1 VLWKFPEV
9 SLAPEVI
16 WNPGGVFPITNTLLC
31 TWITIIALVAFFY
44 FGTRKAALIPSG
56 FQNFVE
62 WVIEFL
68 LNLVNSVVGTRRD
81 KAARFFPW
89 VASFFIFI
97 LVANLMDVLP
107 GIDTIG
113 SVKGQEIAALPANCG
128 TVLGFLPACRPIS
141 LGPIQLL
148 FGNISN
154 LITPWFRPPT
164 TDLNLTVA
172 MALLSVGAT
181 QFFGFYHLG
190 AKEHLLKYFN
200 FRALRKGPLGLI
212 DLVVGLLEIISETAR
227 IISFSFRLFGNIFAG
242 SLVLAAFAF
251 ILPFISTII
260 FIPFEIFVAV
270 MQALIFALLTLVFME
285 IGTTS
290 HEAHEE
296 HLVEEEQK
304 VLQEGK
310 TAA

>member
-16 WNPGGVFPITNTLLC
+16 WNPGGIFPITNTLLC
-31 TWITIIALVAFFY
+31 TWITILALVAFFY
-44 FGTRKAALIPSG
+44 FGTRNASLIPSG

-62 WVIEFL
+62 WIVEFL
-68 LNLVNSVVGTRRD
+68 VNLVNGVVGSRKD

-97 LVANLMDVLP
+97 LCANLMDVLP

-113 SVKGQEIAALPANCG
+113 SLKGEEIAHVGGNCAP
-128 TVLGFLPACRPIS
+128 VLGFLPSCQPLS
-141 LGPIQLL
+141 LGPIHFL

-154 LITPWFRPPT
+154 LIIPWFRPPT

-190 AKEHLLKYFN
+190 AKEHLSKYFN
-200 FRALRKGPLGLI
+200 FRALRKGPMGLI
-212 DLVVGLLEIISETAR
+212 DVVVGLLEIISEAAR

-251 ILPFISTII
+251 ILPFVAAII

-304 VLQEGK
+304 VLQGEK
-310 TAA
+310 AAA

>member
-1 VLWKFPEV
+1 MLWKFPEV

-16 WNPGGVFPITNTLLC
+16 WNPGGIFPISNTLLC
-31 TWITIIALVAFFY
+31 TWITILALVAFFY
-44 FGTRKAALIPSG
+44 FGTRNATLIPSG
-56 FQNFVE
+56 FQNVVE
-62 WVIEFL
+62 WIIEFL
-68 LNLVNSVVGTRRD
+68 QNLVNGVVGTRKD
-81 KAARFFPW
+81 KARRFFPW

-97 LVANLMDVLP
+97 LFANLMDVLP
-107 GIDTIG
+107 GVDTIG
-113 SVKGQEIAALPANCG
+113 NLKGDEIQHVHSSCQP
-128 TVLGFLPACRPIS
+128 VLGFLPACQPLS
-141 LGPIQLL
+141 LGPIHFL
-148 FGNISN
+148 FGDISN

-164 TDLNLTVA
+164 TDLNLTVV

-190 AKEHLLKYFN
+190 AREHLSKYFN
-200 FRALRKGPLGLI
+200 FRALRKGPMGAI
-212 DLVVGLLEIISETAR
+212 DLIVGLLEIVSETAR
-227 IISFSFRLFGNIFAG
+227 IVSFSFRLFGNIFAG

-251 ILPFISTII
+251 ILPFVATII

-270 MQALIFALLTLVFME
+270 MQALIFSLLTLVFME
-285 IGTTS
+285 ISTTS

-304 VLQEGK
+304 VLQGEK